1 MINAEKRFL
10 NQDGILDLI
19 SVFLSKNLL
28 IAPIKKYN
36 KREKMIGIKIDLPIN
51 KIKPTPIS
59 SKIVLE

>member
-36 KREKMIGIKIDLPIN
+36 KREKITGIKIDLAIN
-51 KIKPTPIS
+51 NIKPTPIS

>member
-1 MINAEKRFL
+1 MKNAENRFL
-10 NQDGILDLI
+10 NHEGIFDLI
-19 SVFLSKNLL
+19 SVFLSKNLR

>member
-1 MINAEKRFL
+1 MINAENRFL
-10 NQDGILDLI
+10 NHEGIFDLI
-19 SVFLSKNLL
+19 SMFLSKNLR

>member
-10 NQDGILDLI
+10 NQEGILDLI
-19 SVFLSKNLL
+19 SVFLSKNLR

>member
-1 MINAEKRFL
+1 MINAENRFL
-10 NQDGILDLI
+10 NHEGIFDLI
-19 SVFLSKNLL
+19 SVILSKNLR